1 MIIAVDFDNILN
13 NLTEKVLEIY
23 NAQSRKNIKMTE
35 LTAYNFYD
43 CLPKDD
49 ADGIVKLFKNKNMW
63 DALSPIEGSRD
74 GLQKLIDAGYRV
86 YIVTATAPENFAWK
100 ISWLKK
106 YFPFFNSDNVIRM
119 KDKSLFKCDIM
130 IEDFYD
136 QLIKNKLCHKVILDY
151 PWNID
156 EAKDWVHGTH
166 RCKNWKEIVE
176 VVKKIKDEVA
186 EWTEK

>member
-23 NAQSRKNIKMTE
+23 NAQSGKNIQMAE

-43 CLPKDD
+43 CLSKDD
-49 ADGIVKLFKNKNMW
+49 ADGIIKLFKNKNMW
-63 DALSPIEGSRD
+63 DALSPIEGARN
-74 GLQKLIDAGYRV
+74 GLQKLIDVGYRV
-86 YIVTATAPENFAWK
+86 YIVTATAPENFVWK

-106 YFPFFNSDNVIRM
+106 YFPFFNVDNVILM

-136 QLIKNKLCHKVILDY
+136 QLIKNKFCHKIILDY
-151 PWNID
+151 PWNQD
-156 EAKDWVHGTH
+156 EAKDWVHSTY

-176 VVKKIKDEVA
+176 AVNKIRDDVDE
-186 EWTEK
+186 WIGK